1 MKEMQEKQTPYFP
14 LFINLSGKKI
24 MLVGLGKVAVRRI
37 HTLLPFEPEVLVITK
52 EIPEECQKEA
62 EMFIE
67 KGVITCLRKEFEDT
81 DLNWNPD
88 IVIVATDSARLNAYI
103 GETARAKGALVNV
116 ASDCSLCDF
125 YFPAM
130 ARTESVTV
138 GVTGNGKN
146 HKEVAHVT
154 EQIRRMLH
162 L

>member
-1 MKEMQEKQTPYFP
+1 MQEKQTPYFP
-14 LFINLSGKKI
+14 LFINLTGKKI

-37 HTLLPFEPEVLVITK
+37 HTLLPFEPEILVITK

-67 KGVITCLRKEFEDT
+67 KGVITCFRKEFEDT

-88 IVIVATDSARLNAYI
+88 IVIAATDQAKLNARI

-116 ASDCSLCDF
+116 ASDCNLCDF